1 MDFSGI
7 FNYRNPKKAGEN
19 NSDNEPGFLYNFTPN
34 NWEKFL
40 VYTSQL
46 IFHENE
52 VAIRN
57 GEEDK
62 TLFIVVSGEFEV
74 LIHTSEKQKPHVL
87 QTITAG
93 SVFGEL
99 SFLDGKPRSATV
111 RATKISEVIKL
122 NRDELDE
129 MAAKEPALARIF
141 LLELGRILSLRLR
154 NMNKLIHS
162 YRK

>member
-1 MDFSGI
+1 MDFSAI
-7 FNYRNPKKAGEN
+7 FNYRNPKEAGEN
-19 NSDNEPGFLYNFTPN
+19 SSHEDPGFLYNFTPHH
-34 NWEKFL
+34 WEKFL

-52 VAIRN
+52 TAIRN
-57 GEEDK
+57 GEEDQ

-74 LIHTSEKQKPHVL
+74 LISTTEKQKPHVL
-87 QTITAG
+87 QTIPAG

-111 RATKISEVIKL
+111 RAIKKSEVIKL
-122 NRDELDE
+122 TRDELDE